1 MLQHQNQP
9 SEAGE
14 SDARQSEL
22 SHALQVLTGGM
33 TRRKDILNAFDQEKE
48 AVMSSLFK
56 LMLVN
61 TGPRKRQHSESDAG
75 NSQQNLY
82 GRSHE
87 EVLAASN
94 MSFQPLCA
102 MQEALKLC
110 AENQPLA
117 LRTTHTGGHT
127 MIVSALRVT
136 KKALEYIPCQITKR
150 LMALLRPKLQLVLM
164 ASIPGFD
171 RVLLSMKLLAEGPG
185 WCPGGMHAVR
195 RLHVSEIDMIFCQ
208 QLQGASV

>member
-1 MLQHQNQP
+1 MLQHQHQP

-22 SHALQVLTGGM
+22 FHTLQVLTEEM

-61 TGPRKRQHSESDAG
+61 TGPRKHQHSESDAG
-75 NSQQNLY
+75 DLQQHLY
-82 GRSHE
+82 GSSHE
-87 EVLAASN
+87 EIQAARD

-127 MIVSALRVT
+127 MVVSALRVT
-136 KKALEYIPCQITKR
+136 KKALEYVPCQISKR
-150 LMALLRPKLQLVLM
+150 LMALLRPKVQLVLM

-171 RVLLSMKLLAEGPG
+171 RVLLSMKLQAEGPG
-185 WCPGGMHAVR
+185 WCPGGMRAVR
-195 RLHVSEIDMIFCQ
+195 RLHVSEMDMMFCQ
-208 QLQGASV
+208 QLQAASV

>member
-1 MLQHQNQP
+1 MLQHQTQP
-9 SEAGE
+9 SESGE

-82 GRSHE
+82 GSGHE
-87 EVLAASN
+87 EVLAARN

-185 WCPGGMHAVR
+185 WCPGGMRAVR
-195 RLHVSEIDMIFCQ
+195 RLHVSEIDMMFCQ